1 MSDKRTLLDAVQGVS
16 GKAAPPP
23 HTEGPVT
30 YVAPS
35 RRMLKPKT
43 FHLDPAAVK
52 QLKSIALDLD
62 RSEQDCL
69 REALNDWFVKHGKPE
84 LA

>member
-1 MSDKRTLLDAVQGVS
+1 
-16 GKAAPPP
+16 
-23 HTEGPVT
+23 
-30 YVAPS
+30 
-35 RRMLKPKT
+35 MLKPKT